1 MTEDLEN
8 FQLIIES
15 QHGFVKARHHCSK
28 MSAPGAVFVYVCV
41 VLLLSGRCQ
50 ITEPMNGPSKSD
62 IFHGA
67 DQYDFSIVVP
77 GGGQECF
84 WQYAHQ
90 TGYFYFSYEVQ
101 WVMGLQK
108 DRAIIATVN
117 APNGHLID
125 TSSEASGQINFKT
138 NESGFYQLCLSNVLS
153 HFGSKQIFISFGVYY
168 DGSGEKKAENKGKVQ
183 LNDTVS
189 AIRETTI
196 KVHNYVFHMW
206 RYYNFAR
213 MHKGADYFIVLANY
227 NYVNWWSFAQSV
239 VIVLA
244 GVSQLYFLKRLFV
257 VRITTAKEKPR
268 C

>member
-1 MTEDLEN
+1 
-8 FQLIIES
+8 
-15 QHGFVKARHHCSK
+15 
-28 MSAPGAVFVYVCV
+28 MSAQGAIFVYVYV
-41 VLLLSGRCQ
+41 FLLISGRCQ
-50 ITEPMNGPSKSD
+50 KTALMSGSSESG

-84 WQYAHQ
+84 WQYANQ

-108 DRAIIATVN
+108 DRAITATVN
-117 APNGHLID
+117 APNGYLID
-125 TSSEASGQINFKT
+125 SSSEANGQINFKT
-138 NESGFYQLCLSNVLS
+138 NEAGFYQLCLSNFLS

-168 DGSGEKKAENKGKVQ
+168 DGFDEKKEAENKEKVQ

-189 AIRETTI
+189 AIRDTTI
-196 KVHNYVFHMW
+196 KVQMYVFHMW
-206 RYYNFAR
+206 RFYNFAR
-213 MHKGADYFIVLANY
+213 MHKGADYFIVLANN

-239 VIVLA
+239 VIVLSS
-244 GVSQLYFLKRLFV
+244 VLQLYFLKRLFV
-257 VRITTAKEKPR
+257 VRVTTANEKPR